1 MYLATV
7 TCNRDFQQ
15 MLLQAESIQRFLNPC
30 KHIIIINESVPDI
43 DFWYRWLKPYYTN
56 HELIIRPRIDYP
68 YPSGSIGTRN
78 TYGEI
83 DAVSSGWR
91 SQQLQK
97 MLLAY
102 EYEDDYLLLDSK
114 NFFIRQADIMEWHES
129 IGSGSFQQFAERDMF
144 IGSYQKYAELFG
156 YEIDHYIG
164 PFTPFMIKREP
175 LVSKCTL
182 AELGYKLFYPEHYN
196 NPASEGI
203 FYSFLVD
210 DIIKKRYG
218 IRFMKSF
225 TIWGPDY
232 PNLAKNLFEISMDSE
247 YKVAGIHRE
256 ILSKMTDAES
266 KIVDFWLNST
276 GKMGLGFTNKI
287 YPMPR
292 DSHI

>member
-30 KHIIIINESVPDI
+30 KHVIIVNESAPDI
-43 DFWYRWLKPYYTN
+43 DFWYRWLKPYYAN
-56 HELIIRPRIDYP
+56 HELIIRPIIEYA
-68 YPSGSIGTRN
+68 YPSGSIGVRN

-114 NFFIRQADIMEWHES
+114 NFFIRPADIMEWNDS
-129 IGSGSFQQFAERDMF
+129 IGSGSFQQFGEKDMF
-144 IGSYQKYAELFG
+144 IGSYQKYTELFG
-156 YEIDHYIG
+156 YEIDHFIG
-164 PFTPFMIKREP
+164 PFTPFMLKREP

-203 FYSFLVD
+203 FYSFFVD
-210 DIIKKRYG
+210 DIVKQRVG
-218 IRFMKSF
+218 IPFVKSS
-225 TIWGPDY
+225 TVWGPDK
-232 PNLAKNLFEISMDSE
+232 PDLTKLLFKMSMDSHL
-247 YKVAGIHRE
+247 KVAGLHRE
-256 ILSKMTDAES
+256 ILSTISKDES
-266 KIVDFWLNST
+266 KIIDYWLNSD
-276 GKMGLGFTNKI
+276 KHMGFTNKI